1 MVKLCVSDKPDA
13 GLKVYVAFLLK
24 VNAHRKGK
32 GPNQTSKYLAQEAP
46 RRVPSEDPF
55 RSSSSRL
62 GYLMDY
68 LYGTRRIAMGSVG
81 NPEPQCFKGS
91 WSAIFFSCSFP
102 VVFPLHS
109 SYTSGLTTIHGRP
122 QCRLPILTQPV
133 LYY

>member
-46 RRVPSEDPF
+46 RRVPSEGPF

-68 LYGTRRIAMGSVG
+68 LYGTRRIAMALSRSVLKG
-81 NPEPQCFKGS
+81 AGARFSIPAAFLWFSRFILHIPQ
-91 WSAIFFSCSFP
+91 A
-102 VVFPLHS
+102 
-109 SYTSGLTTIHGRP
+109 
-122 QCRLPILTQPV
+122 
-133 LYY
+133 